1 MTLTEIS
8 IKRPSLIIVI
18 FAILILGGLF
28 SYKQLSYELMPPF
41 TVPTLVISTPYPGA
55 SPADVNQTV
64 TKKIE
69 DVITGLSQI
78 VTTSAQSYEGVSVV
92 IAEFENSADMS
103 DKQQEAQRKIN
114 NILGTLPDGVKAPVV
129 TKISPSEEAI
139 MRITVVAGAQ
149 VNQSSA
155 RC

>member
-18 FAILILGGLF
+18 FTVLILGGIF

-41 TVPTLVISTPYPGA
+41 SVPTLAISTPYPGA
-55 SPADVNQTV
+55 SPTDVNQTV

-78 VTTSAQSYEGVSVV
+78 SSTSAQSYEGVSVV
-92 IAEFENSADMS
+92 SA
-103 DKQQEAQRKIN
+103 
-114 NILGTLPDGVKAPVV
+114 
-129 TKISPSEEAI
+129 
-139 MRITVVAGAQ
+139 
-149 VNQSSA
+149 
-155 RC
+155 